1 MNKNKPI
8 ILLDPYPRTMDILFS
23 KVNLK
28 SQRVTEE
35 CEGNLGTVG
44 NRTVSAMA

>member
-1 MNKNKPI
+1 MNNNKPV

-28 SQRVTEE
+28 FLKNNFTLLKAPKNNKKN
-35 CEGNLGTVG
+35 CIKNT
-44 NRTVSAMA
+44 